1 METMRWVGGC
11 LEILDQTLLPGKT
24 EYIRCEHYTTVCE
37 AIRRLSVRG
46 APAIGAAAAYGLAL
60 GAVALKPA
68 GRAEFITAV
77 EQIAR
82 DLSATR
88 PTAVNLQWAVDRVLG
103 ALRDK
108 KSSNIDILKKTL
120 LTEAHAIYR
129 EDLES
134 NHLIGEFG
142 EKLIPQSAAIL
153 THCNA
158 GALATAGIGT
168 ALGVI
173 RTAHQAG
180 KSIHVYADET
190 RPLLQ
195 GARLTTWELIQDKIP
210 VTLLTDNMAGYL
222 MACGKVDL
230 VIVGADR
237 IAANGDVANK
247 IGTYSVAVLAKE
259 HGLPFYVAAPI
270 STIDL
275 SIAGGQ
281 EITIENRDEREVTHF
296 AGQQVAPVGVKV
308 WNPAFDVTP
317 NRLVT
322 AIITDRGVA
331 RQPYMETLSVVAG
344 K

>member
-1 METMRWVGGC
+1 METMRWVDGY

-24 EYIRCEHYTTVCE
+24 EYIKCENYKTVCE

-60 GAVALKPA
+60 GAASLAPGGRLK
-68 GRAEFITAV
+68 FMDAV
-77 EQIAR
+77 EQIAGE
-82 DLSATR
+82 LLVTR
-88 PTAVNLQWAVDRVLG
+88 PTAVNLQWAVDRMLRVLHEHTSDDIEVLKE
-103 ALRDK
+103 AL
-108 KSSNIDILKKTL
+108 LA
-120 LTEAHAIYR
+120 EAHNIYR
-129 EDLES
+129 EDLAG
-134 NHLIGEFG
+134 NRRMGEFG
-142 EKLIPQSAAIL
+142 VKLIPQKAAIL

-158 GALATAGIGT
+158 GALATAGFGT

-173 RTAHQAG
+173 RAAHLAG
-180 KSIHVYADET
+180 KGIHVYVDET

-195 GARLTTWELIQDKIP
+195 GARLTAWELMQDNIP

-259 HGLPFYVAAPI
+259 HGLPFYVAAPV
-270 STIDL
+270 STFDL
-275 SIAGGQ
+275 TVAGGQ
-281 EITIENRDEREVTHF
+281 EIPIENRDAEEVTHF
-296 AGQQVAPVGVKV
+296 AGHQVAPAGVQV

-317 NRLVT
+317 HRLVT

-331 RQPYMETLSVVAG
+331 RPPFTGTLPALAR
-344 K
+344 

>member
-1 METMRWVGGC
+1 METMRWVDGC

-24 EYIRCEHYTTVCE
+24 EYIKCEHYTTICD

-60 GAVALKPA
+60 GAASLSPA
-68 GRAEFITAV
+68 GKAEFVSAI

-82 DLSATR
+82 ELCDTR
-88 PTAVNLQWAVDRVLG
+88 PTAINLQWAVDRMLQLLHEQTTDSVEVL
-103 ALRDK
+103 K
-108 KSSNIDILKKTL
+108 ETL
-120 LTEAHAIYR
+120 LAAAHAIYR
-129 EDLES
+129 EDLAS
-134 NHLIGEFG
+134 NRRIGEFG
-142 EKLIPQSAAIL
+142 EKLIPPNVSIL

-158 GALATAGIGT
+158 GALATAGFGT

-173 RTAHQAG
+173 RAAHQAG
-180 KSIHVYADET
+180 KNIHVYADET

-195 GARLTTWELIQDKIP
+195 GARLTAWELMQDNIP

-237 IAANGDVANK
+237 ITANGDVANK

-259 HGLPFYVAAPI
+259 HGLPFYVAAPM
-270 STIDL
+270 STFDL
-275 SIAGGQ
+275 NLAGGQ
-281 EITIENRDEREVTHF
+281 EIPIENRDEREVTHF
-296 AGQQVAPVGVKV
+296 AGHPVAPAGVKV

-317 NRLVT
+317 HPLVT

-331 RQPYMETLSVVAG
+331 RPPYTKTLPALVD